1 MIAQRSE
8 TIADLHDH
16 PTTPGSRGKRTSI
29 RISNV
34 NQTTHLS
41 VKPGFRAAKGALLGL
56 LLVAT
61 AQAQQPVAQRRGLAP
76 PTRITVDG
84 SEQFFTMMCALH
96 AAGFEADLSATGWH
110 PLRAQLRELL
120 QRQQGPA
127 VDAVRQ
133 FYAQHELA
141 DPGATLSRYIWFAL
155 VAGPPPNFAP
165 IVRHEEIPP
174 EALALEG
181 FSEILANYYKE
192 QKIRE
197 LWREAQPAYN
207 SEIGRLHE
215 PVSRIVMV
223 ATAYLREIVNPSDP
237 RTFSLIVEPMVG
249 RKTNVRNFGDHYA
262 IVLSGTGDVPVDE
275 IRHAFLHFLLDPVP
289 LRYPHVVAVKRPLLN
304 LAARAPRLPAELRD
318 DFPAFFTECL
328 VRAVELRLRRLAPSE
343 IAAAV
348 DRDEADGFVLERAL
362 ERVLGNFDKA
372 EPSMTLYFPDLV
384 RSIDTGAEYK
394 RLESVKFAA
403 APAPDEN
410 GMEVARAR
418 RLPPTTVP
426 NDPEILAAL
435 TEGER
440 LIAEKN
446 PRGAEVAFQKVVAKY
461 PGQPRAVYGLALV
474 ALLDGDGPRAKQML
488 GRLVAGEQEASKDPM
503 VLAWSHV
510 YLGRIYE
517 SDGRPELALDEYR
530 AALAVQGAPELAR
543 QAAQRGLEKTS
554 DRAKREKP

>member
-1 MIAQRSE
+1 MNQI
-8 TIADLHDH
+8 LH
-16 PTTPGSRGKRTSI
+16 
-29 RISNV
+29 
-34 NQTTHLS
+34 L
-41 VKPGFRAAKGALLGL
+41 AAKVASRAPLAALLGL
-56 LLVAT
+56 LLVAPVL
-61 AQAQQPVAQRRGLAP
+61 AQQPAAQRREPAP

-84 SEQFFTMMCALH
+84 SEQLFATMCALH
-96 AAGFEADLSATGWH
+96 AAGFEADLSAAGWH

-155 VAGPPPNFAP
+155 VAGPAPNFAP

-192 QKIRE
+192 QEIRD
-197 LWREAQPAYN
+197 LWRQAQPAYN
-207 SEIGRLHE
+207 REMERLHE

-223 ATAYLREIVNPSDP
+223 ATAYLREILNPSDP
-237 RTFSLIVEPMVG
+237 RTFSILVEPMVG

-262 IVLSGTGDVPVDE
+262 IVLSGTGELPVDE

-289 LRYPHVVAVKRPLLN
+289 LRYSHVVAVKRPLLN
-304 LAARAPRLPAELRD
+304 LAARAPRLPPELKD

-328 VRAVELRLRRLAPSE
+328 VRAVELKLRRLAPSE
-343 IAAAV
+343 MAAAL

-362 ERVLGNFDKA
+362 ERVLRNFEKA

-394 RLESVKFAA
+394 RLESVKFTAV
-403 APAPDEN
+403 PAPDEK
-410 GMEVARAR
+410 GVEVARAKQ
-418 RLPPTTVP
+418 LPPATVP
-426 NDPEILAAL
+426 NDPEVLAAL

-446 PRGAEVAFQKVVAKY
+446 SRGAEAAFRRVVSKY
-461 PGQPRAVYGLALV
+461 PNQPRAMYGLALV

-488 GRLVAGEQEASKDPM
+488 GGLVAGEQEASKDPM

-543 QAAQRGLEKTS
+543 QAALRGLEKTNGGA
-554 DRAKREKP
+554 RRGKP

>member
-1 MIAQRSE
+1 
-8 TIADLHDH
+8 
-16 PTTPGSRGKRTSI
+16 
-29 RISNV
+29 
-34 NQTTHLS
+34 
-41 VKPGFRAAKGALLGL
+41 
-56 LLVAT
+56 
-61 AQAQQPVAQRRGLAP
+61 
-76 PTRITVDG
+76 
-84 SEQFFTMMCALH
+84 MCALH
-96 AAGFEADLSATGWH
+96 AAGFEADLSAAGWH

-133 FYAQHELA
+133 YYAQHELA

-165 IVRHEEIPP
+165 IVRHEELPP

-181 FSEILANYYKE
+181 FSEVLANYYKE

-197 LWREAQPAYN
+197 LWRGAQPAYT
-207 SEIGRLHE
+207 SEIERLHE

-223 ATAYLREIVNPSDP
+223 ATAYLREILNPSDP
-237 RTFSLIVEPMVG
+237 RTFSILVEPMVG

-262 IVLSGTGDVPVDE
+262 IVLSGAGDLPLHEV
-275 IRHAFLHFLLDPVP
+275 RHAFLHFLLDPVP

-304 LAARAPRLPAELRD
+304 IAARAPRLPLELKD

-343 IAAAV
+343 MAAAL

-362 ERVLGNFDKA
+362 ERALVNFEKA

-384 RSIDTGAEYK
+384 RSIDTGAESK
-394 RLESVKFAA
+394 RLETVKFAA
-403 APAPDEN
+403 VPAPGEN
-410 GMEVARAR
+410 EVEVARAR

-440 LIAEKN
+440 MIAEKN
-446 PRGAEVAFQKVVAKY
+446 PRGAQAAFQKVVAKY
-461 PGQPRAVYGLALV
+461 PSQPRALYGLALV

-488 GRLVAGEQEASKDPM
+488 GRLVASEQEASKDPL

-530 AALAVQGAPELAR
+530 AALAVEGAPELAR
-543 QAAQRGLEKTS
+543 QAAQRGLEETN
-554 DRAKREKP
+554 DRPRPKREKP

>member
-1 MIAQRSE
+1 MNQI
-8 TIADLHDH
+8 LHL
-16 PTTPGSRGKRTSI
+16 PAKLGSR
-29 RISNV
+29 
-34 NQTTHLS
+34 
-41 VKPGFRAAKGALLGL
+41 
-56 LLVAT
+56 VAT
-61 AQAQQPVAQRRGLAP
+61 AALLALLLGASALAQQPAARRREPAP

-84 SEQFFTMMCALH
+84 SEQLFTTMCALH
-96 AAGFEADLSATGWH
+96 AAGFEADLSAADWH

-141 DPGATLSRYIWFAL
+141 DPGGTLSRYIWFAL
-155 VAGPPPNFAP
+155 VAGPPPTFAP
-165 IVRHEEIPP
+165 IVRHEELPP

-192 QKIRE
+192 QKIHE
-197 LWREAQPAYN
+197 LWRRAQPAYTG
-207 SEIGRLHE
+207 EIERLHE

-223 ATAYLREIVNPSDP
+223 AMAYLREIANPSDP
-237 RTFSLIVEPMVG
+237 RTFSILVEPMVG

-262 IVLSGTGDVPVDE
+262 IVLSGTGNLPVDE
-275 IRHAFLHFLLDPVP
+275 VRHAFLHFLLDPVP

-304 LAARAPRLPAELRD
+304 LAARAPRLPPELKD

-328 VRAVELRLRRLAPSE
+328 VRAVELKLRRLAPSE
-343 IAAAV
+343 MAAAL
-348 DRDEADGFVLERAL
+348 DRDEADGFVLERTL
-362 ERVLGNFDKA
+362 ERVLGNFENA

-384 RSIDTGAEYK
+384 RSIDTGAEFK
-394 RLESVKFAA
+394 RLETVKFAA
-403 APAPDEN
+403 APAAGEN
-410 GMEVARAR
+410 GVEVARAK
-418 RLPPTTVP
+418 RLLPTTVP

-435 TEGER
+435 TDGER

-461 PGQPRAVYGLALV
+461 PSQPRALYGLALV

-488 GRLVAGEQEASKDPM
+488 GQLVTGQQEASKDPL

-530 AALAVQGAPELAR
+530 AALAVEGAPELAR
-543 QAAQRGLEKTS
+543 QAAQRGLEKTN
-554 DRAKREKP
+554 DRPKR